1 MRFGQLSTRALATIL
16 PIGLLL
22 FGLSTWL
29 AYGEARNREIGA
41 ALSLLREDRSLAQQG
56 LQVRFEEMESAQAAA
71 AKRLNSEIDA
81 GGLATAEFN
90 RLFPAR
96 PDGTRR
102 SADSLWTGTMTPR
115 GPASGFGGFIPAQD
129 LSSERRVTVSSAFAT
144 LAGVVDGLPQQNVDN
159 LYFFSPDNDLVM
171 YAPGRADNLQFYRR
185 DAPATLDFQGEEFS
199 EIVKPGANPDGVMRC
214 TGLQPIL
221 YDESRTT
228 WTTGCMTPVR
238 DGARHIG
245 AFGTSIVLD
254 SIFDDEGALPP
265 QGVERMVVT
274 GDGKLIRHPRY
285 TVQSSE
291 QTGAFLDLATTSEP
305 ELGAV
310 WSLLSVLERRTALT
324 FLEDADLYVA
334 AARLDN
340 PDWFIVSAIPGQQV
354 RAAAFESA
362 LPILIGGL
370 LTTAAFALFII
381 WFVRNSLSRPLEQLA
396 DRADA
401 IALAEKNSEPVDGAD
416 GDELARLDRAF
427 DAMESRVTRER
438 LRLTQSFDLLVDA
451 LEEYAVL
458 LLDAEGRIT
467 RANSAAK
474 DVFGWD
480 GAKDEGIAQIIGN
493 SDGNGNRLEQARDLL
508 AKVAQ
513 DGRVSHS
520 VERVNGHGQTFWAYE
535 AIEAITMED
544 GNLSGFAYIARDITS
559 QKEGEAALMAARD
572 EAQSAADIRKNLL
585 ATVSHEIRTPMTGIL
600 GMLEQVRQD
609 NSARQRDR
617 ALATIESSAEALM
630 RVLDDVLST
639 ARGESGALQ
648 IEERAFDTHDM
659 VQRGGELFGPLA
671 RGKGVELILEPGPRE
686 MLMGD
691 EARIQQILANF
702 LSNAIKF
709 TAQGQVAV
717 RCETRAD
724 KKPDTPDAVTMALSV
739 SDSGIG
745 IPASRL
751 DALFTPFEQV
761 DASTE
766 RLFGGTGLGLSIC
779 RNLAH
784 AMGGEISVTS
794 VEGEGSTFTLE
805 IPLRRAADSGD
816 ALPGTGLRALVVGG
830 SAVARLAGEASLEEL
845 GYAVASS
852 ANADVTAPDVLYDLV
867 LQLDPAQ
874 RLPAGLAGARAI
886 TMHDMPTPGA
896 LRQMLLEA

>member
-71 AKRLNSEIDA
+71 AKRLKAEIGA
-81 GGLATAEFN
+81 GGLAAAEFN

-129 LSSERRVTVSSAFAT
+129 LSPERRVTVSSAFAT
-144 LAGVVDGLPQQNVDN
+144 LAGMVDGLPQQNVDN

-185 DAPATLDFQGEEFS
+185 DAPATLDFQSEEFS
-199 EIVKPGANPDGVMRC
+199 EIVKPGVNPDGVMRC

-291 QTGAFLDLATTSEP
+291 QTGAFLDLATASEP

-401 IALAEKNSEPVDGAD
+401 IALAEKNSEPVDGVD

-493 SDGNGNRLEQARDLL
+493 SDGKGNRLEQARDLL
-508 AKVAQ
+508 SKVAQ

-686 MLMGD
+686 MLIGD

-717 RCETRAD
+717 QCETRAD
-724 KKPDTPDAVTMALSV
+724 KTVDTPDAVTMALSV

-779 RNLAH
+779 RNLAR

-805 IPLRRAADSGD
+805 IPLRRAADSD
-816 ALPGTGLRALVVGG
+816 YALPGTGLRALVVGG

-845 GYAVASS
+845 GYKVSS
-852 ANADVTAPDVLYDLV
+852 SGSADVTAPDVPYDLV

-874 RLPAGLAGARAI
+874 RLPAGLAGARTI
-886 TMHDMPTPGA
+886 TMHDMPTPDA